1 MTAKEKFL
9 QLKSYEEF
17 DKRREEF
24 KGLKPDKEIIA
35 HFTKITPKSPNPPHE
50 LYKTK
55 PEKGKKNIIGQ

>member
-24 KGLKPDKEIIA
+24 KGLKPDKEVME
-35 HFTKITPKSPNPPHE
+35 HFTKITPKSPNPSYE
-50 LYKTK
+50 LYKTN